1 MYNGPAQQFPQPPAA
16 PPAPPPRRGGTGRT
30 VAITVAATLGIYTV
44 VAGAVVAVVAATG
57 SGAAAQGPEFEGL
70 PTDPCGVSIGS
81 QLGAVSAF
89 LPSASF
95 SEARSSCGW
104 SVEYADGTYGHLTLA
119 YRHPTGEDGEP
130 LRGES
135 EAEDYYEERSR
146 ELLDGND
153 DEYWSM
159 EVEEARELDFGDE
172 AVVSH
177 YRQGSEDDMSSRAEV
192 LVRVG
197 DLLVEVTANE
207 DWEDRSGR
215 ADFTGDEEVLVA
227 IAERAAAR
235 LE

>member
-1 MYNGPAQQFPQPPAA
+1 MYNGPAQQFPQPPVA

-30 VAITVAATLGIYTV
+30 VAITVAATLGVYTV

-81 QLGAVSAF
+81 QLDAVSAF

-95 SEARSSCGW
+95 SESRSSCSW
-104 SVEYADGTYGHLTLA
+104 NVEYSDGTPGDLFLG
-119 YRHPTGEDGEP
+119 YRHPTDHRGEI

-135 EAEDYYEERSR
+135 EAEDYYEARAR
-146 ELLDGND
+146 ELLDGD
-153 DEYWSM
+153 ADEYWSV
-159 EVEEARELDFGDE
+159 EVQDAGELDLGDE

-177 YRQGSEDDMSSRAEV
+177 YRQGSEDDMYSRAEV

-197 DLLVEVTANE
+197 DLLVEVMADE
-207 DWEDRSGR
+207 GREDRSGR
-215 ADFTGDEEVLVA
+215 ADFTGDEEALIA
-227 IAERAAAR
+227 IAERAAAE